1 MDPVTKYMLIMDFLP
16 VDKKR
21 YRYAF
26 HSSKWLVAGKADPN
40 VSSRV
45 FVHPDSP
52 NKGDHWMKQ
61 AISFDR
67 LKLTN
72 NVMDKHGH
80 VSIAQFWFL
89 Y

>member
-16 VDKKR
+16 VNKKR

-26 HSSKWLVAGKADPN
+26 HSSQWLVAGKADPN

-45 FVHPDSP
+45 YVHPDSA
-52 NKGDHWMKQ
+52 NEGDYWMKQ

-80 VSIAQFWFL
+80 VSIAQFRFL
-89 Y
+89 